1 VTVTDQTPILVLIG
15 TDPRRSHRAN
25 EALRI
30 ALGIVSGEND
40 VIVILSGPGAHL
52 LDDDTDEL
60 EDGDDIAK
68 FRANLSALGVPFHVE
83 EDSLPPEP
91 DWNAAGHPV
100 TVLGRAGIADLM
112 RRSRRTLI
120 F

>member
-1 VTVTDQTPILVLIG
+1 MLIDA
-15 TDPRRSHRAN
+15 DPRRSHRAN

-40 VIVILSGPGAHL
+40 VIVILTGPGAHL
-52 LDDDTDEL
+52 LDEDSDDL
-60 EDGDDIAK
+60 VDGDDIAK

-83 EDSLPPEP
+83 EDSRPSDP
-91 DWNAAGHPV
+91 DWNAAAHPV
-100 TVLGRAGIADLM
+100 TMVGRDDIVDLM